1 VVVDDDNRYLGMV
14 SQHQLH
20 NHEDSARV
28 SSIELQLGNEF
39 DQHTSIWEAME
50 TMRGYIG
57 EALAVVDS
65 NTGHYLGVIPEAVV
79 INAYLDAVQE
89 LRREEYEV

>member
-1 VVVDDDNRYLGMV
+1 
-14 SQHQLH
+14 
-20 NHEDSARV
+20 
-28 SSIELQLGNEF
+28 
-39 DQHTSIWEAME
+39 ME

-65 NTGHYLGVIPEAVV
+65 NTGRYLGAIPEAVV